1 MSDTILNSLESSS
14 LQRSVNQISA
24 TDPFEY
30 SLGESSFPTSV
41 EVVKVAP
48 ESAVKSTG
56 DQVVSVRLPSAGF
69 LVDGAVVLKNDV
81 ANVDG
86 AGDPQP
92 VPATASN
99 GPGLYFY
106 NNVVLKS
113 KDQELM
119 RVFPMWLHWQAI
131 RSKDHS
137 KYVRASVLDMYRF
150 DGDVP
155 AGSRDCILPLGL
167 MPWAKTSKDALDL
180 KFLENM
186 YLDLSVR
193 NASGAGGPC
202 TGFTTSTITDIDAH
216 LKYHNL
222 SNEDYS
228 TFLSNN
234 YSQSKSLSKM
244 MVSNYQE
251 NIKNV
256 AGAVAGATTETI
268 PLYCPNYA
276 VATYIGIR
284 PTAGAGLARNK
295 GGATAYLP
303 VSNCVIRGNGK
314 NLYTTNGNAR
324 AHTLGLSS
332 KHGTEEH
339 YNQGEQNFGEGSA
352 VWEEVMGPGNI
363 FKIDWRLLNNPSLV
377 DNDKLEGGVSFG
389 AVSSKEAEIS
399 FNVPANITGYQ
410 VEILHEVVQ
419 LVNINAKNGSVS
431 VSTRS

>member
-14 LQRSVNQISA
+14 LQRSVNQISS

-30 SLGESSFPTSV
+30 SLGESSFPVSV

-48 ESAVKSTG
+48 ESAVKTDG

-69 LVDGAVVLKNDV
+69 LVDGAIVLKNDV
-81 ANVDG
+81 EIP
-86 AGDPQP
+86 DPA
-92 VPATASN
+92 PATSSN

-119 RVFPMWLHWQAI
+119 RVFPMWLHWQAM

-137 KYVRASVLDMYRF
+137 KYIRATGLDMF
-150 DGDVP
+150 KAGF
-155 AGSRDCILPLGL
+155 AGKTGSRDCILPLGL
-167 MPWAKTSKDALDL
+167 MPWAKTSKDSLDL

-193 NASGAGGPC
+193 KASGAGGPC
-202 TGFTTSTITDIDAH
+202 TGFTASTITDIDAH

-256 AGAVAGATTETI
+256 TGAVAGAKTETI

-276 VATYIGIR
+276 VASYIGIR
-284 PTAGAGLARNK
+284 PTEGGGLDREA

-303 VSNCVIRGNGK
+303 VSNCVVRGNGK

-324 AHTLGLSS
+324 AHTLGLAS
-332 KHGTEEH
+332 KHGTEEQ
-339 YNQGEQNFGEGSA
+339 YNSGANNFVAGNG
-352 VWEEVMGPGNI
+352 VWEETMGPGNI

-399 FNVPANITGYQ
+399 FTLPADVTGYQ

>member
-14 LQRSVNQISA
+14 LQRSVNQISS

-30 SLGESSFPTSV
+30 SLGESSFPV
-41 EVVKVAP
+41 AMEQVKVAP
-48 ESAVKSTG
+48 ESAVKADG

-69 LVDGAVVLKNDV
+69 LVDGCVVLKN
-81 ANVDG
+81 AVDIPNPSP
-86 AGDPQP
+86 D
-92 VPATASN
+92 TSSN

-137 KYVRASVLDMYRF
+137 KYIRASVLDMYKNDF
-150 DGDVP
+150 NGKN
-155 AGSRDCILPLGL
+155 GTRDCILPLGL

-193 NASGAGGPC
+193 KASGAGSPC
-202 TGFTTSTITDIDAH
+202 TGFNASTITDIDTH

-256 AGAVAGATTETI
+256 GVAVPGAITETI

-276 VATYIGIR
+276 VASYVGIR
-284 PTAGAGLARNK
+284 PTVGAGMSKGK

-303 VSNCVIRGNGK
+303 VENCVVRGNGK

-324 AHTLGLSS
+324 AHTLGLAS

-339 YNQGEQNFGEGSA
+339 YNSGEENFGTGDGMY
-352 VWEEVMGPGNI
+352 EEVMGPGNI
-363 FKIDWRLLNNPSLV
+363 FKIDWRLLNNPALV

-389 AVSSKEAEIS
+389 AVSSKEAEIK
-399 FNVPANITGYQ
+399 FTLPVDITGYQ

-419 LVNINAKNGSVS
+419 LVNINAKNGSVT